1 MDSSNTEVS
10 GYGPQN
16 LNFVQAMIDVGQ
28 IFFQLVEGLEVNYV
42 RIWRGIADPLIQ
54 ICFQHIFHYV
64 LYNRFIYSHKGTTST
79 HQRLGTT

>member
-1 MDSSNTEVS
+1 MILIQTITCLGLVNDDLCGQWLMDSSNTEVS

-42 RIWRGIADPLIQ
+42 RI
-54 ICFQHIFHYV
+54 
-64 LYNRFIYSHKGTTST
+64 
-79 HQRLGTT
+79 